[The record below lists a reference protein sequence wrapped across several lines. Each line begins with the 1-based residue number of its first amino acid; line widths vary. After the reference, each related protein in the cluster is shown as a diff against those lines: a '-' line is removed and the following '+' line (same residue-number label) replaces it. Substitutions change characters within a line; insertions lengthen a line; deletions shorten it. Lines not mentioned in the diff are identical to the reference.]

1 MKAAAYSIKE
11 FEKPLLEK
19 ANQEGHDISYLS
31 LPLNPDT
38 VSYAK
43 GCKAVIVFVNDD
55 LSASTIRN
63 LAQLGVK
70 YIITRSAGTDHIDF
84 NAVQKYGIQAVN
96 IPSYSPEAVAEH
108 AVAMAM
114 TLARKLIISCIN
126 SRSFNFKI
134 DDYIGFNFYG
144 KTVGLIG
151 FGRIGK
157 AAARIFSGLGCNV
170 FVYDLEPV
178 DEPSVMQV
186 NLDILLKSADI
197 ISLHVPLTKET
208 AYLID
213 YDTISKMKKGVM
225 LINTSRGKVLHTEA
239 VLEAL
244 KAGQIGYLGLDVYE
258 YEKGLFF
265 EDHQHDAHKDA
276 LLTRLLNFSNVLV
289 TPHQAFLTKEA
300 VEEIAAQ
307 TIMKLNDFATS

>member
-1 MKAAAYSIKE
+1 MKATAYSIKE

-31 LPLNPDT
+31 LPLNQDT

-55 LSASTIRN
+55 LSASIIRN

-84 NAVQKYGIQAVN
+84 NAVQQYGIKAVN
-96 IPSYSPEAVAEH
+96 VPSYSPEAVAEH

-114 TLARKLIISCIN
+114 ALARKLIISSNNC
-126 SRSFNFKI
+126 RSFNFKI

-197 ISLHVPLTKET
+197 ISLHVPLTPET
-208 AYLID
+208 SYLINR
-213 YDTISKMKKGVM
+213 DTIAKMKKGVM
-225 LINTSRGKVLHTEA
+225 LINTSRGRVLHTEA

-244 KAGQIGYLGLDVYE
+244 KTGQIGYLGLDVYE

-265 EDHQHDAHKDA
+265 EDHQQDVNKDA
-276 LLTRLLNFSNVLV
+276 LLTQLLNFSNVLI

-307 TIMKLNDFATS
+307 TIMKLNDFEIS

>member
-1 MKAAAYSIKE
+1 
-11 FEKPLLEK
+11 
-19 ANQEGHDISYLS
+19 
-31 LPLNPDT
+31 
-38 VSYAK
+38 
-43 GCKAVIVFVNDD
+43 
-55 LSASTIRN
+55 
-63 LAQLGVK
+63 
-70 YIITRSAGTDHIDF
+70 
-84 NAVQKYGIQAVN
+84 
-96 IPSYSPEAVAEH
+96 
-108 AVAMAM
+108 
-114 TLARKLIISCIN
+114 LARKLIISCIN
-126 SRSFNFKI
+126 CRSFNFKI
-134 DDYIGFNFYG
+134 DDYIGFNFYE

-307 TIMKLNDFATS
+307 TIKKLNDFETS

>member
-170 FVYDLEPV
+170 WVYDLEPV
-178 DEPSVMQV
+178 DEPSVRQV
-186 NLDILLKSADI
+186 NLKILLQSADI
-197 ISLHVPLTKET
+197 ISLHVPLTPET
-208 AYLID
+208 SYLINR
-213 YDTISKMKKGVM
+213 DTIAKMKKGVM

-244 KAGQIGYLGLDVYE
+244 KTGQIGYLGLDVYE

-265 EDHQHDAHKDA
+265 EDHQQDVNKDA
-276 LLTRLLNFSNVLV
+276 LLTQLLNFSNVLI